1 MKKRFLFLSC
11 LAVLFAQPSFAQ
23 SALVKGGAK
32 ATGKGLLQKTVSR
45 LYPRI
50 RVPKVPT
57 VAPQI
62 TLPTATPQVAVQ
74 ISKQIVAA
82 SKIQSSFL
90 KAPALQ
96 PFEQNT
102 PHFLFT
108 VSAASKGNGFQAGG
122 FVFAEENN
130 GKTVLWGVAPLEYVQ
145 HMGQNVEVSF
155 YVAGKEFTYPAEVV
169 LTGRTE
175 GINAALIRLPDQ
187 VLEVAR
193 PVIWAKEYPQKG
205 ANLFTYGYNNGR
217 YQKAQRRVITAHTE
231 RIVESL
237 PPAEE
242 EGTLT
247 NAGGL
252 VVNEKGEAVGLSL
265 GTSHPLA
272 DRAEWYWNRRS
283 NKDLPKTQDLSA
295 IGEILPFARVQDL
308 LREYRNPG
316 SAQRVVL
323 FGGIWVGKL
332 PITETVKSVTAYYE
346 NGFEQTIDKNPFL
359 KIGSMDVPFEYE
371 GLKKGKIVISRKD
384 GSTYAYWVDV
394 EKRIVTREETIR

>member
-1 MKKRFLFLSC
+1 MREHG
-11 LAVLFAQPSFAQ
+11 P
-23 SALVKGGAK
+23 SALA
-32 ATGKGLLQKTVSR
+32 
-45 LYPRI
+45 
-50 RVPKVPT
+50 
-57 VAPQI
+57 AP
-62 TLPTATPQVAVQ
+62 
-74 ISKQIVAA
+74 
-82 SKIQSSFL
+82 
-90 KAPALQ
+90 
-96 PFEQNT
+96 
-102 PHFLFT
+102 
-108 VSAASKGNGFQAGG
+108 
-122 FVFAEENN
+122 FAEENN

-155 YVAGKEFTYPAEVV
+155 YVAGKKFTYPAEVV

-237 PPAEE
+237 PPAEAD
-242 EGTLT
+242 GTLT

-295 IGEILPFARVQDL
+295 IGEILPFA
-308 LREYRNPG
+308 LREERAGAEEQMSVRFQTRPERFQNSFLLIGKSADVFRAARPG
-316 SAQRVVL
+316 NIRLTPYDAA
-323 FGGIWVGKL
+323 GGAGSI
-332 PITETVKSVTAYYE
+332 EE
-346 NGFEQTIDKNPFL
+346 NGI
-359 KIGSMDVPFEYE
+359 
-371 GLKKGKIVISRKD
+371 KGF
-384 GSTYAYWVDV
+384 A
-394 EKRIVTREETIR
+394 

>member
-1 MKKRFLFLSC
+1 MSKIR
-11 LAVLFAQPSFAQ
+11 
-23 SALVKGGAK
+23 
-32 ATGKGLLQKTVSR
+32 
-45 LYPRI
+45 RI
-50 RVPKVPT
+50 FY
-57 VAPQI
+57 
-62 TLPTATPQVAVQ
+62 LPYRPQV
-74 ISKQIVAA
+74 K
-82 SKIQSSFL
+82 
-90 KAPALQ
+90 
-96 PFEQNT
+96 E
-102 PHFLFT
+102 
-108 VSAASKGNGFQAGG
+108 NGFQAGG

-155 YVAGKEFTYPAEVV
+155 YVAGKKFTYPAEVV

-205 ANLFTYGYNNGR
+205 TNLFTYGYNNGR

-237 PPAEE
+237 PPAEA